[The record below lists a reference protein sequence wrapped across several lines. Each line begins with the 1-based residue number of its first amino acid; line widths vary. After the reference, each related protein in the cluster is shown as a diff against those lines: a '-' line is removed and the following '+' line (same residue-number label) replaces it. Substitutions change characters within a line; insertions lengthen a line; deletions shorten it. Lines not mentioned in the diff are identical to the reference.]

1 MSILPRII
9 AMPKTRFVLTAAL
22 AVIAAAVQAQAPRWS
37 SNTDYST
44 PGARDLPV
52 TCRHGDL
59 QPFEGK
65 TMAQVFGD
73 AWPAAPEMTAS
84 HTPPKVLNSAKVIPP
99 RGLEGKPATVVV
111 AVLVGADG
119 KPLAAEAVCISDGAF
134 TIAAKRVLRNASFE
148 PATID
153 GKPITSVLAV
163 PISFRPIR
171 RGGGGSGDGSA
182 SGNSGNSGQE

>member
-1 MSILPRII
+1 MRKPRFLLP
-9 AMPKTRFVLTAAL
+9 TAL
-22 AVIAAAVQAQAPRWS
+22 AGLAAVAATAQAQSPAPRWS

-52 TCRHGDL
+52 TCRRGDV

-65 TMAQVFGD
+65 TMGEVFGG
-73 AWPAAPEMTAS
+73 AWPQAPAATAS
-84 HTPPKVLNSAKVIPP
+84 HTPPKVISSGKVIPP

-119 KPLAAEAVCISDGAF
+119 KPLAAEAVCMSDGAF
-134 TIAAKRVLRNASFE
+134 AIAAKRVLRNASFE

-153 GKPITSVLAV
+153 GKPVTSVLAV

-171 RGGGGSGDGSA
+171 RGGGSGGDSGSGGGS
-182 SGNSGNSGQE
+182 QE

>member
-1 MSILPRII
+1 
-9 AMPKTRFVLTAAL
+9 MPKSRFLLPAAL
-22 AVIAAAVQAQAPRWS
+22 AGLAVAAAAQAQAQSPAPRWS

-52 TCRHGDL
+52 TCRRGDL

-84 HTPPKVLNSAKVIPP
+84 HAPPKVVSSANVIPP

-119 KPLAAEAVCISDGAF
+119 KPLASEAVCISDNAF

-153 GKPITSVLAV
+153 GKPVSSVLAV
-163 PISFRPIR
+163 PISFRPVR
-171 RGGGGSGDGSA
+171 RGGGDSGGGSGGDSGSGGG
-182 SGNSGNSGQE
+182 SQE

>member
-1 MSILPRII
+1 
-9 AMPKTRFVLTAAL
+9 MPKTPFPLAAAL
-22 AVIAAAVQAQAPRWS
+22 AVIAATAQAQSPAPRWS
-37 SNTDYST
+37 SNIDYST

-52 TCRHGDL
+52 TCRRGDL

-65 TMAQVFGD
+65 TMAQIFGD
-73 AWPAAPEMTAS
+73 AWPVAPEMTAS
-84 HTPPKVLNSAKVIPP
+84 HTPPKVVSSAKVIPP

-153 GKPITSVLAV
+153 GKPVTSVLAV
-163 PISFRPIR
+163 PISFRPVR
-171 RGGGGSGDGSA
+171 RGGGDSGGGSGGDSGSG
-182 SGNSGNSGQE
+182 SSQE